1 MTLPSHVRAALEAHL
16 RFIYGG
22 EAGEVLSDLTRLLET
37 FRARHP
43 QLVSVAGEHL
53 SELDAVLITYG
64 DQVRRPDEAPLRTLY
79 AFLCTHLREA
89 VNTVHL
95 LPFYPYTSDDGFSVV
110 DYLKVDPALG
120 DWQDVAALRQDFRLM
135 FDAVINHVSAS
146 SPWFQAFLR
155 DEVPYC
161 DYFITVPLGTAVSGV
176 VRPRTT
182 PLLTPFN
189 TPSGTKYVWTTFSS
203 DQIDLN
209 YANPRVLIEVTRVL
223 LEYAVRG
230 AKILR
235 LDAVTYLW
243 KELGTPCVHHPK
255 AHRVLQLIRTV
266 MDAVAPGT
274 VLLTETNVPHAE
286 NVSYFGDGHNEAQ
299 LVYNFAL
306 PPLTLHSFVTANAQ
320 ALTAWAKTLET
331 PSHETCFFNFLASHD
346 GIGVRPVEGILTRAE
361 IMALAERVQA
371 HGGRVSFKT
380 NSDGSHSPYELN
392 ISYFDAL
399 SNPTADEPLDCQIDR
414 FVAAHAI
421 MLALAGVPGIYV
433 HSLLGSRSDVAGMLR
448 TGINRSINREKLELD
463 RLERE
468 LSDPQSLRTRVLTRL
483 TQLLTIRRGNP
494 AFHPQAHQEMLKA
507 PSAVLALRRGDSVT
521 CLVNVSGEVQQVSLD
536 APVNHDLLSGET
548 FAPLHEVTLKP
559 YGVRW
564 LT

>member
-22 EAGEVLSDLTRLLET
+22 EAGEVLSDLTRLLEA

-110 DYLKVDPALG
+110 DYLKVDPAMG
-120 DWQDVAALRQDFRLM
+120 DWEDVYALRQDFRLM

-155 DEVPYC
+155 DEAPYR
-161 DYFITVPLGTAVSGV
+161 DYFTTVPLGTAVSGV

-274 VLLTETNVPHAE
+274 CLLYT
-286 NVSYFGDGHNEAQ
+286 
-299 LVYNFAL
+299 
-306 PPLTLHSFVTANAQ
+306 
-320 ALTAWAKTLET
+320 
-331 PSHETCFFNFLASHD
+331 
-346 GIGVRPVEGILTRAE
+346 
-361 IMALAERVQA
+361 
-371 HGGRVSFKT
+371 
-380 NSDGSHSPYELN
+380 SD
-392 ISYFDAL
+392 A
-399 SNPTADEPLDCQIDR
+399 ADE
-414 FVAAHAI
+414 
-421 MLALAGVPGIYV
+421 
-433 HSLLGSRSDVAGMLR
+433 
-448 TGINRSINREKLELD
+448 
-463 RLERE
+463 
-468 LSDPQSLRTRVLTRL
+468 
-483 TQLLTIRRGNP
+483 
-494 AFHPQAHQEMLKA
+494 
-507 PSAVLALRRGDSVT
+507 
-521 CLVNVSGEVQQVSLD
+521 
-536 APVNHDLLSGET
+536 
-548 FAPLHEVTLKP
+548 
-559 YGVRW
+559 
-564 LT
+564 

>member
-1 MTLPSHVRAALEAHL
+1 MTLPAHVRAALETHL
-16 RFIYGG
+16 RFIYGD
-22 EAGEVLSDLTRLLET
+22 AGEVLSDLTRLLET

-43 QLVSVAGEHL
+43 HLLETAGERL
-53 SELDAVLITYG
+53 SERDAVLITYG
-64 DQVRRPDEAPLRTLY
+64 DQVRRLGDAPLRTLH
-79 AFLCTHLREA
+79 AFLHTHLRQA
-89 VNTVHL
+89 VNTVHP

-110 DYLKVDPALG
+110 DYLMVDPALG
-120 DWQDVAALRQDFRLM
+120 SWEDIAALGQDYRLM

-146 SPWFQAFLR
+146 SPWFRAFLR
-155 DEVPYC
+155 DEAPYR
-161 DYFITVPLGTAVSGV
+161 DYFITVPPGTDVSGV

-189 TPSGTKYVWTTFSS
+189 TPSRTKYVWTTFSS

-255 AHRVLQLIRTV
+255 AHRVLQLIRTA
-266 MDAVAPGT
+266 MDTVAPGT

-299 LVYNFAL
+299 MVYNFAL
-306 PPLTLHSFVTANAQ
+306 PPLVLHSFLTGNART
-320 ALTAWAKTLET
+320 LSDWAEGLVT
-331 PSHETCFFNFLASHD
+331 PSDETCFFNFLASHD
-346 GIGVRPVEGILTRAE
+346 GIGVRPVEGTLTRAE
-361 IMALAERVQA
+361 IAALAERVQA

-399 SNPTADEPLDCQIDR
+399 SNPTADEPQDGQIDR

-421 MLALAGVPGIYV
+421 MLALAGVPGIYL
-433 HSLLGSRSDVAGMLR
+433 HSLLGSRNDVAGMLR

-468 LSDPQSLRTRVLTRL
+468 LSNPQGLRARVLAHL
-483 TQLLTIRRGNP
+483 IQLLTIRRSNP
-494 AFHPQAHQEMLKA
+494 AFHPQARQEALKA
-507 PSAVLALRRGDSVT
+507 PAAVFALRRGDSVT
-521 CLVNVSGEVQQVSLD
+521 CLVNVSGEVQQVSLGT
-536 APVNHDLLSGET
+536 PVNHDLLSGET